1 MTFIRGKSKYNNH
14 KVEIDGYKFDSKKE
28 GSRYLILRQMQK
40 EGEIANLKVPSN
52 LFFLGRRPG
61 QVSEQNK

>member
-40 EGEIANLKVPSN
+40 EGEIANLKVPSS
-52 LFFLGRRPG
+52 LFFLGRRRDKP
-61 QVSEQNK
+61 STL

>member
-40 EGEIANLKVPSN
+40 EGEIANLKVPIAICSCV
-52 LFFLGRRPG
+52 GCMDYCAPCPM
-61 QVSEQNK
+61 